1 MNVIRRLLDSKTLL
15 CFVLLLPALW
25 MANDWRLGDLFY
37 GEILH
42 VTGEFSARLMM
53 ITMAITPFR
62 LMFPGAKWPS
72 WLLHRRRYLGIAS
85 FIYALFHTL
94 VYLNRKRDLTLILE
108 EGVAFSMWT
117 GWLALLIFSALAV
130 TSNDVSIR
138 VLKRTWKKL
147 HRYVYLVALLV
158 FAHWVFAAYDFVP
171 GLVHLIILL
180 SLELYRLFKKGK
192 LINHAT

>member
-72 WLLHRRRYLGIAS
+72 WLLLRRRYLGIAS

-94 VYLNRKRDLTLILE
+94 IYLDRKRDLTLILE
-108 EGVAFSMWT
+108 EGVEFAMWT

-171 GLVHLIILL
+171 GLVHFIILL
-180 SLELYRLFKKGK
+180 SLELYRLFKKGN
-192 LINHAT
+192 LTNHAT

>member
-1 MNVIRRLLDSKTLL
+1 
-15 CFVLLLPALW
+15 
-25 MANDWRLGDLFY
+25 
-37 GEILH
+37 
-42 VTGEFSARLMM
+42 
-53 ITMAITPFR
+53 
-62 LMFPGAKWPS
+62 WPS

-94 VYLNRKRDLTLILE
+94 VYLDRKRDLTLILE

-171 GLVHLIILL
+171 GLVHFIILL

-192 LINHAT
+192 LTNHAT

>member
-1 MNVIRRLLDSKTLL
+1 MNVIRRLLDSKTVL

-25 MANDWRLGDLFY
+25 MANAWRLGDLFY

-72 WLLHRRRYLGIAS
+72 WLLYRRRYLGIAS
-85 FIYALFHTL
+85 FVYALFHTL
-94 VYLNRKRDLTLILE
+94 VYLDRKHDLTLILE
-108 EGVAFSMWT
+108 EGVAFAMWT

-130 TSNDVSIR
+130 TSNDLSVR

-171 GLVHLIILL
+171 GLVHFIILL
-180 SLELYRLFKKGK
+180 SLELYRLFRKGK
-192 LINHAT
+192 RTNHAT